1 MVLGRHIVSR
11 DATISLTASNIFSA
25 LLVSDPANELLF
37 GRRAAMIFSATC
49 IFAASIG
56 GAVVKDWPALLGCRI
71 LLGIGMGCKASVV
84 PVFAAEVAPA
94 RMRGM
99 SDPWISS
106 VCSPLTL
113 AGSIVMNWQLYAL
126 LSYAHIEMY

>member
-1 MVLGRHIVSR
+1 
-11 DATISLTASNIFSA
+11 
-25 LLVSDPANELLF
+25 
-37 GRRAAMIFSATC
+37 MILSATC

-56 GAVVKDWPALLGCRI
+56 GAVVADWPSLLGCRI

-99 SDPWISS
+99 FSS
-106 VCSPLTL
+106 FNSLCGSPLMP
-113 AGSIVMNWQLYAL
+113 AGSIVMNWQLCVPSL
-126 LSYAHIEMY
+126 LPHHKRN